1 MRRLLSPSSRRP
13 DRSGFTV
20 VEVMAGIAVLG
31 LVVGAGFFGLMQL
44 NNYASVNR
52 LYTAAQT
59 LAQNQIDLI
68 LTKAPYDPA
77 SGQYPTPNVLQTGG
91 YYSDPTT
98 PNTLYGSARSVTIF
112 KDPTTN
118 NVIVTGTIRTDV
130 TTPAV
135 TVGGTNLNI
144 RQATVTVQYTF
155 HNTTYTVKMDTMR
168 APDV

>member
-1 MRRLLSPSSRRP
+1 MRAPHSASRA
-13 DRSGFTV
+13 FTII
-20 VEVMAGIAVLG
+20 EVMAGLCVLALITG
-31 LVVGAGFFGLMQL
+31 VAFFGLMQL

-77 SGQYPTPNVLQTGG
+77 SNKFPIPNVLQTGG
-91 YYSDPTT
+91 YYSDPSN
-98 PNTLYGSARSVTIF
+98 PNTLYPSNQPQPVTIF
-112 KDPTTN
+112 KDPSTN
-118 NVIVTGTIRTDV
+118 NVIVNGTIRTDI

-135 TVGGTNLNI
+135 AVGGVDLNM

-155 HNTTYTVKMDTMR
+155 HGKTYSVKMDTMR

>member
-1 MRRLLSPSSRRP
+1 MFSPRRSQR
-13 DRSGFTV
+13 GFTI
-20 VEVMAGIAVLG
+20 VEVMAGVSVIG
-31 LVVGAGFFGLMQL
+31 LVVSVTFFGLMQL

-77 SGQYPTPNVLQTGG
+77 SNSYPTPNVLQTGG

-98 PNTLYGSARSVTIF
+98 PNTLYASAQPVTIF

-118 NVIVTGTIRTDV
+118 NQIVTGTIRTDV
-130 TTPAV
+130 TTPAIS
-135 TVGGTNLNI
+135 VGGTNLNI
-144 RQATVTVQYTF
+144 RQATVTVQYTYRSK
-155 HNTTYTVKMDTMR
+155 TYTVKMDTMR